1 MPCSVSINV
10 LFFISFLF
18 CSPVLSAATESYGAE
33 VKSVVTALKGEQYV
47 LSANINYRLSPKAM
61 EALQNGVALFW
72 TVHIKSQLVRDFL
85 WNKTLAEKHLHYQL
99 QYHALLNMYR
109 VSHKDTQADYNF
121 VSLASA
127 LDSISTLNDLPFLD
141 AKILKPAQHQVVA
154 LKIDFD
160 NEALPLPLRPITY
173 FNQQWYLSSAWTVW
187 PLTK

>member
-1 MPCSVSINV
+1 MPCSVSV
-10 LFFISFLF
+10 KLLFFLSLLS
-18 CSPVLSAATESYGAE
+18 CPPVFGAESENYGAE
-33 VKSVVTALKGEQYV
+33 IKSVVTTLKDGQYV

-72 TVHIKSQLVRDFL
+72 TVQIKTQLVRHLL
-85 WNKTLAEKHLHYQL
+85 WNKTLAETHLHYQL

-109 VSHKDTQADYNF
+109 VSHKNTQVDYNF

-141 AKILKPAQHQVVA
+141 ANKLEPAQRQVVA

-160 NEALPLPLRPITY
+160 HEALPLPLRPIAY
-173 FNQQWYLSSAWTVW
+173 FNRQWYLSSAWTVW